1 MCNPSKIASL
11 LTPACV
17 LLVAATIL
25 FSSVIAAGTSWWTSA
40 AGTAEMLIAAG
51 VLVAAFALINAA
63 AMEAA
68 KCASAPCKTF
78 GDRLYVALITLSVS
92 VATMAASAV
101 VFAFPAGFPW
111 GASVIGAIFLTM
123 ATIAAV
129 TLFYISASV
138 LRQLDTCLATAS
150 TAVAVQTVVGI
161 IAAIVILAASA
172 GGSLKLFGA
181 A

>member
-1 MCNPSKIASL
+1 VQSEQDR
-11 LTPACV
+11 
-17 LLVAATIL
+17 VAADPSERAPGRGDHPL
-25 FSSVIAAGTSWWTSA
+25 FQRDRGGHLVVDIGRR
-40 AGTAEMLIAAG
+40 TAEMLIAAG

-111 GASVIGAIFLTM
+111 GASVIGAIFFTM

-138 LRQLDTCLATAS
+138 LRQLDTCLAAVPS
-150 TAVAVQTVVGI
+150 TAVTVQ
-161 IAAIVILAASA
+161 AIVGILAAIAILGASSR
-172 GGSLKLFGA
+172 GSIILFGA